1 MSTFWRRFLL
11 LLGLLALGGGC
22 NPLMLPFFM
31 TANPVPREKAE
42 YLKLTSSERNT
53 NNKVAILTYMSLET
67 RPEFLHA
74 DQDLARSLAVQL
86 TKLAEQNEEKITIIN
101 PLKIE
106 EYKRKHPGWDSSHL
120 DLVAVGKEL
129 KADYVVYLEIG
140 ELSMY
145 QPGTLG
151 TIYRGQA
158 NITVNLVNVNKP
170 DDFTLG
176 TKEIQYSYPSES
188 QGGSMIVD
196 SDTSPQLF
204 KEKFL
209 TALGRR
215 LSWLFAERPTN
226 DDYMSQ

>member
-11 LLGLLALGGGC
+11 LLGLIALGGGC

-31 TANPVPREKAE
+31 TANPIPKEKAE
-42 YLKLTSSERNT
+42 YLKLTSPDKKTEAR
-53 NNKVAILTYMSLET
+53 VAIFTYMSLET

-74 DQDLARSLAVQL
+74 DQDLARSLAIQL
-86 TKLAEQNEEKITIIN
+86 NNLAQQNEEKITIIN
-101 PLKIE
+101 PLKVE
-106 EYKRKHPGWDSSHL
+106 EYKRKHPDWDASHL

-129 KADYVVYLEIG
+129 QADYVIYLEIG
-140 ELSMY
+140 GLSMY
-145 QPGTLG
+145 QPGTFG
-151 TIYRGQA
+151 TFFRGQA
-158 NITVNLVNVNKP
+158 NITVNLVNVKKP

-176 TKEIQYSYPSES
+176 AKEIQYSYPPES
-188 QGGSMIVD
+188 QGGNMPVD
-196 SDTSPQLF
+196 ADTSPQLF